1 MIRVSCVLCT
11 DSTRQET
18 TYSFLVD
25 ILHKY
30 GIISQRIS
38 LVHAIQQIGFSCSTI
53 FQMIV
58 SVVLLSSL
66 FSIYFKQWCI
76 IFKGKDIYA
85 KRGSYLF
92 LSVLSAHRQT
102 NKSSQRWCTLKVY
115 FLVKIKKH

>member
-11 DSTRQET
+11 DSTRQDT
-18 TYSFLVD
+18 TCSFLVD

-85 KRGSYLF
+85 RR
-92 LSVLSAHRQT
+92 HREAPT
-102 NKSSQRWCTLKVY
+102 SSSQFYQHIDKLTNLLKDGEHSRY
-115 FLVKIKKH
+115 IFL